1 MVEESKIEKYSSYAY
16 IIFGLS
22 LVITI
27 AVLLFIIKP
36 LWENNKIKQG
46 VVKNKESKLS
56 YLEDKLG
63 KLEKL
68 SSKENEINDINKKI
82 SAALPTFKD
91 KSKLFM
97 QFEGLKVDNGFFDAS
112 FGGGSDSANA
122 ENTITGVSEM
132 SYSLET
138 KSITYDSLKNFLKN
152 YKSALRLLRVDR
164 LDIKLAEEGKEI
176 IGSQMDVKTFYRSS
190 DNGDQQ

>member
-1 MVEESKIEKYSSYAY
+1 
-16 IIFGLS
+16 
-22 LVITI
+22 
-27 AVLLFIIKP
+27 
-36 LWENNKIKQG
+36 
-46 VVKNKESKLS
+46 
-56 YLEDKLG
+56 
-63 KLEKL
+63 
-68 SSKENEINDINKKI
+68 
-82 SAALPTFKD
+82 
-91 KSKLFM
+91 M
-97 QFEGLKVDNGFFDAS
+97 QFEGLKVDNGFFNAS

>member
-68 SSKENEINDINKKI
+68 SSKENELNDINKKI

-97 QFEGLKVDNGFFDAS
+97 QFEGLKVDNGFFNAS